1 MLTDAAS
8 GAGAEWHALKGIEAA
23 VRVGALETFGPEYT
37 GLVKVPF
44 VVAHCK
50 EAHNDSGALGHLCAI
65 CAGQ

>member
-8 GAGAEWHALKGIEAA
+8 GAGAEWHTLKGFEAA
-23 VRVGALETFGPEYT
+23 VRVGALETFRPEYT

-44 VVAHCK
+44 VVAHRN
-50 EAHNDSGALGHLCAI
+50 EAHDDGGALGHLCAI